1 MTIVENAAIA
11 PKSEFLKRKQVLL
24 EAMGNECSEVDMFLG
39 AMEQFVASDSPW
51 CSSCPLCYGR
61 R

>member
-1 MTIVENAAIA
+1 MVIVENAAIA
-11 PKSEFLKRKQVLL
+11 PKSEFLERKQVLL
-24 EAMGNECSEVDMFLG
+24 KAMGDERSEVDKFLG
-39 AMEQFVASDSPW
+39 VMEQFVASDSPW